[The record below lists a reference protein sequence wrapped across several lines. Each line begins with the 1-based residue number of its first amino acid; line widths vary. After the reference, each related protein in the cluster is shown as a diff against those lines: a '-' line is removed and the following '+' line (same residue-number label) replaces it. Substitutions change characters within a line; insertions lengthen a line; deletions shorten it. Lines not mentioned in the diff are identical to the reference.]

1 MSVARTIA
9 IRTAIVLGLSGPVIG
24 YYEGMVPH
32 TYADPVGIPTICYGH
47 TGPDVEWGDTRTA
60 EQCEAL
66 KQSDMQAALG
76 GVLRCTGPELADH
89 EYAALVSFTYNVG
102 TTAYCNSTMARQINA
117 GAPATVWCSQLDR
130 WVYAKGI
137 KLPGL
142 IKRRAAERALCEGR
156 A

>member
-1 MSVARTIA
+1 MSALRTLG
-9 IRTAIVLGLSGPVIG
+9 IRAAIVLGLSSTVVG
-24 YYEGMVPH
+24 YYEGMVPN
-32 TYADPVGIPTICYGH
+32 TYADPVGIATICYGH

-60 EQCEAL
+60 EQCEEL
-66 KQSDMQAALG
+66 KQADMQAALG
-76 GVLRCTGPELADH
+76 SVLRCTGPNLQNH

-102 TTAYCNSTMARQINA
+102 GTAFCTSTMAQQINS
-117 GAPATVWCSQLDR
+117 GAPASVWCAQLDR

-142 IKRRAAERALCEGR
+142 VKRRAAERALCEGR